1 MRRADGL
8 ILSLISSEELRRAY
22 LNVNREDFLPEGSK
36 KFAYD
41 PEYLDRPIAITDK
54 VNTTALTLGLKM
66 LDYLDLKKGDK
77 VLEVGTGCGYYTAIM
92 AEIVGG
98 ENVYTVEIDPWLAE
112 FARNRLTKYNVNP
125 IVGDGTIGYKEKSP
139 YSKIIAWASM
149 PTVPCALYEQLS
161 EEGILLTPIG
171 GDRVQHLYRVRKS
184 NKPLIERLD
193 SVIFMKATGLFGF
206 YE

>member
-1 MRRADGL
+1 
-8 ILSLISSEELRRAY
+8 
-22 LNVNREDFLPEGSK
+22 
-36 KFAYD
+36 
-41 PEYLDRPIAITDK
+41 
-54 VNTTALTLGLKM
+54 
-66 LDYLDLKKGDK
+66 
-77 VLEVGTGCGYYTAIM
+77 
-92 AEIVGG
+92 
-98 ENVYTVEIDPWLAE
+98 
-112 FARNRLTKYNVNP
+112 
-125 IVGDGTIGYKEKSP
+125 VGDGTIGYKEKSP
-139 YSKIIAWASM
+139 YTKIIAWASM